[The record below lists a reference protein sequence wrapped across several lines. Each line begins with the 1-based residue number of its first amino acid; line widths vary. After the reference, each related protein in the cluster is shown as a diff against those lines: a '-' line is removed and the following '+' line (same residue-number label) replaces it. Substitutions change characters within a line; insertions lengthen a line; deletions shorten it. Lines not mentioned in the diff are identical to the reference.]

1 VLLPHTHARARTQLM
16 WQTDFEYTSEAS
28 AGVPRSIAVSENGII
43 AVVYTKDFSQGGPLP
58 NRNVTFALVR

>member
-1 VLLPHTHARARTQLM
+1 MLLPHTRTQLL

-28 AGVPRSIAVSENGII
+28 AGVPSSIAVSENGII